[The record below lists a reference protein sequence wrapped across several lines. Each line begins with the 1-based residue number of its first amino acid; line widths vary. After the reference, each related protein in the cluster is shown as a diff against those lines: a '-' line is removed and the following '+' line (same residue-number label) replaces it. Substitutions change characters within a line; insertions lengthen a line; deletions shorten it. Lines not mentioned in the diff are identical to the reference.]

1 MILELLIV
9 LIYAVCLLTLLLFA
23 ITQVLLFHKFLDS
36 RNQTKENQL
45 TPYNLKD
52 DLPKVTIQLPVYNE
66 QNVINSLL
74 KHVAAIEYPRDRLE
88 IQVLD
93 DSTDDT
99 TKIIKSL
106 VASLRTQGI
115 PINHLH
121 RTNREG
127 FKAGALKEGLKQATG
142 EFIAIFDADF
152 LPQEDWLLRS
162 MPYFN
167 QKDIGVVQTR
177 WGHIN
182 RKESILTRVQA
193 FALDLHFSLEQM
205 GRQASGVFMN
215 FNGTA
220 GIWRKSCILD
230 AGNWSGTTLTEDL
243 DLSYRAQLKGW
254 KIVYRPEII
263 TPAELPQTVQAAR
276 SQQFRWNKGGAQNFR
291 QLWRTLWGSEQL
303 NLKEKIFGT
312 AHLFSSSLFFI
323 VLLLILLS
331 IPLLWIKNSHP
342 QWTWIF
348 YLFQAFGLT
357 TLLLVWAYTG
367 AYKMINTERK
377 LSWGRAFYDF
387 VVFFTL
393 AIGLSAN
400 NAIAVIQAHLG
411 VITPFVRTPKF
422 NPRASSES
430 KQTTDKGPGTPTM
443 AYYSSS
449 GQFFPAALEL
459 FLMIYAFGGLW
470 LAANMG
476 PKGDYGLAPFHLLCI
491 LGFGYLF
498 IKSIFAKSKI

>member
-23 ITQVLLFHKFLDS
+23 VTQVLLFHKFLDS

-52 DLPKVTIQLPVYNE
+52 DLPRVTIQLPVYNE

-88 IQVLD
+88 IQILD

-99 TKIIKSL
+99 TEIIKSL
-106 VASLRTQGI
+106 VASLRNQGI
-115 PINHLH
+115 SINHLH

-291 QLWRTLWGSEQL
+291 QLWRTLWGSKQL

-331 IPLLWIKNSHP
+331 LPLLWIKNSHP

-387 VVFFTL
+387 LVFFTL

-422 NPRASSES
+422 NPGARSEP
-430 KQTTDKGPGTPTM
+430 KQSTDKGLEVPTM
-443 AYYSSS
+443 AYSSSS

-459 FLMIYAFGGLW
+459 FLMIYAFCGLW

-476 PKGDYGLAPFHLLCI
+476 PDGDYGLAPFHLLCI